1 METRRHDISG
11 TKATPGPESITGGAA
26 EARIYKALLAGGGID
41 RVMPGVLAVLAT
53 SVGFE
58 WAAIAAAE
66 PEGDGR
72 LSHAWLAHEDGG
84 FGVDGELTGF
94 DIAGACLTG
103 ALRDEA
109 LPLPWAEALAVALA
123 GRGLARVLCAPL
135 GGPGRAGAAV
145 LLARRAEIAFSRTE
159 RSLVEAI
166 SGPLGTVL
174 EASSREKN
182 LERRVEERLRE
193 LSVLCDVSRAAGTT
207 LRYEDLTALL
217 VKSLHSVLDIDLA
230 AILVEMPGL
239 TEISLHLSRPA
250 SPECRIEAA
259 RLARESFKDFSGRE
273 SIARDVRLCPMED
286 FEPGAAV
293 IPGRLR
299 SQAVAPLVRRGEI
312 VGVLCVFNRTE
323 GAFPEGHVRLF
334 HTLANQ
340 ASLTLGRLRTHQED
354 EESRLQSIID
364 SMPSGVLTTDR
375 EFRVVFTNPAAR
387 RTLKDLTGSETPAVV
402 DRLGEIAL
410 ARLARPVLDGTQRS
424 VETEILT
431 EDPRRIYSLSLSPV
445 SGAGGAQAGIV
456 IVISDVT
463 QARMMQEQFQQ
474 TEKLSALGEMISGVA
489 HELNN
494 PLASV
499 MGYAQ
504 ILQRARVRPEVLK
517 KLQIIQAESQRCQRI
532 VQNLLGFARKHK
544 PGKQPLD
551 LNAVLNSVLGLVS
564 YQLRVDGIEVATTL
578 DPDVPP
584 VHGDFHQ
591 LQQVFL
597 NIVNN
602 AQQAIHGAGS
612 PGRIEVVSMLDG
624 DRVCIEVRDTGPGI
638 SPDNL
643 KRIFDPFFTTKAVG
657 EGTGLGL
664 SLAYGTIRDHDG
676 TIFARSQLGKGTT
689 LVVEIPLAAAPAAAE
704 APRVPVHSGRP
715 VSGGAILVVED
726 EKELARLLC
735 EALAAGGHRAEAVFD
750 GEMALRRIRENS
762 YDVVI
767 SDIKMPRVDGRR
779 LFEEAGRIRPGLERR
794 FIFSTGDTAS
804 PTTAAFLESS
814 GAGVIP
820 KPFDLEE
827 VLRAVAGVLERE
839 GA

>member
-1 METRRHDISG
+1 METRKHDISR
-11 TKATPGPESITGGAA
+11 TKPTPGPESGVPGAA
-26 EARIYKALLAGGGID
+26 EARIYRALLAGGGLD
-41 RVMPGVLAVLAT
+41 RVMPGVLGVLAA
-53 SVGFE
+53 SVGLE
-58 WAAIAAAE
+58 WGAIAAAE
-66 PEGDGR
+66 SAGEGR
-72 LSHAWLAHEDGG
+72 VSHAWLAHEEGG
-84 FGVDGELTGF
+84 FGIDEELVGL

-103 ALRDEA
+103 TLRDEA
-109 LPLPWAEALAVALA
+109 LPLPWAEELSAALA
-123 GRGLARVLCAPL
+123 GRGLARLLCAPL
-135 GGPGRAGAAV
+135 GGPGRAGAAL
-145 LLARRAEIAFSRTE
+145 LLARRAETAFSRTE
-159 RSLVEAI
+159 RALVEAI
-166 SGPLGTVL
+166 SGPLGTIL
-174 EASSREKN
+174 ESSSREKN

-193 LSVLCDVSRAAGTT
+193 LSVLYDVSRAAGTT

-217 VKSLHSVLDIDLA
+217 ARSLHSVLEIDLA
-230 AILVEMPGL
+230 AILVEMPGH
-239 TEISLHLSRPA
+239 TGISLHLSRPA

-259 RLARESFKDFSGRE
+259 RLARESFRAFSGRE
-273 SIARDVRLCPMED
+273 SIARDIRICPMEE
-286 FEPGAAV
+286 FEPAAAL
-293 IPGRLR
+293 ITGRLR
-299 SQAVAPLVRRGEI
+299 SQAAAPLVRRGEI
-312 VGVLCVFNRTE
+312 VGALCVFNRME
-323 GAFPEGHVRLF
+323 NAFPERHVRLF

-340 ASLTLGRLRTHQED
+340 ASLTLDRLRTHQED
-354 EESRLQSIID
+354 EESRLQSILH
-364 SMPSGVLTTDR
+364 SMSSGVLTTDR
-375 EFRVVFTNPAAR
+375 EFRIVFANPAAR

-402 DRLGEIAL
+402 DRLGDIDL
-410 ARLARPVLDGTQRS
+410 AHLARPVLDGTQRS

-431 EDPRRIYSLSLSPV
+431 EDPRRIHSLSLSRV
-445 SGAGGAQAGIV
+445 SDAGGAQSGIV
-456 IVISDVT
+456 ILISDVT
-463 QARMMQEQFQQ
+463 HARMMQEQFQQ

-532 VQNLLGFARKHK
+532 VQNLLGFARKHR

-564 YQLRVDGIEVATTL
+564 YQLRVDGIEVVTAL
-578 DPDVPP
+578 DPGVPA

-602 AQQAIHGAGS
+602 AHQAIHAAGS
-612 PGRIEVVSMLDG
+612 PGRIEVASMLDA
-624 DRVCIEVRDTGPGI
+624 DRVRIEIRDTGPGI

-664 SLAYGTIRDHDG
+664 SLAYGTVRDHNG
-676 TIFARSQLGKGTT
+676 TIFARSQVGKGTT
-689 LVVEIPLAAAPAAAE
+689 LVVEIPLAAAPAAEE
-704 APRVPVHSGRP
+704 APRVPVHSARP
-715 VSGGAILVVED
+715 APGGAILVVED

-735 EALAAGGHRAEAVFD
+735 EALTAGGHRAEAVFD
-750 GEMALRRIRENS
+750 GDMALRRIRENS

-820 KPFDLEE
+820 KPFDLDE
-827 VLRAVAGVLERE
+827 VMRAVAAVLDRE
-839 GA
+839 GV